1 MKSKFSFIF
10 SILISSTLIEANIS
24 VEHLNNEL
32 KKDYSFVERSLNQS
46 DLKIESSQGKITFDE
61 SGVSVVVTSPFE
73 ENYRIEGSTMEIYDV
88 YLDQK
93 QVVDIKTSENFFLNI
108 LMNGILE
115 NSDEYQISLKPSS
128 IDIIGNDE
136 NNIVNFFFNKNE
148 NSLRLIKYKDSI
160 GVEHGIELTE
170 L

>member
-1 MKSKFSFIF
+1 MKSKFLFIF
-10 SILISSTLIEANIS
+10 SILFYSALIEANIS

-46 DLKIESSQGKITFDE
+46 DLKIESSQGKIIFDQ
-61 SGVSVVVTSPFE
+61 SGISVVVISPFE

-88 YLDQK
+88 FLDQK
-93 QVVDIKTSENFFLNI
+93 QVVDIRTSENFFLHI
-108 LMNGILE
+108 LMNGIVE
-115 NSDEYQISLKPSS
+115 NSDEYKVSINPNS
-128 IDIIGNDE
+128 IDIIASDE
-136 NNIVNFFFNKNE
+136 NNTVNFFFNE

>member
-10 SILISSTLIEANIS
+10 SILFCSALIEANIS

-32 KKDYSFVERSLNQS
+32 KKDYSFIERSLNQS
-46 DLKIESSQGKITFDE
+46 DLKIESSQGKIIFDQ
-61 SGVSVVVTSPFE
+61 SGISVVVTSPFE

-88 YLDQK
+88 YLDQM
-93 QVVDIKTSENFFLNI
+93 QVVDIRTSENFFLNI
-108 LMNGILE
+108 LMNGIME
-115 NSDEYQISLKPSS
+115 NSDEYQVSINTNS
-128 IDIIGNDE
+128 IDIIASDE
-136 NNIVNFFFNKNE
+136 NNTVNFFFNE
-148 NSLRLIKYKDSI
+148 NSLKLIKYKDSI

>member
-1 MKSKFSFIF
+1 MKSKFSFVF
-10 SILISSTLIEANIS
+10 SILFCSALIEANIS
-24 VEHLNNEL
+24 IEHLNNEL

-46 DLKIESSQGKITFDE
+46 DLKIESSQGKIIFDQ
-61 SGVSVVVTSPFE
+61 SGISVVVTSPFE

-93 QVVDIKTSENFFLNI
+93 QSVDIRTDENFFLDI
-108 LMNGILE
+108 LMNGIVE
-115 NSDEYQISLKPSS
+115 NSAEYQVSINTNS
-128 IDIIGNDE
+128 IDIIASDE
-136 NNIVNFFFNKNE
+136 NNTVNFFFNE

>member
-10 SILISSTLIEANIS
+10 SILFCSALIEANIS

-32 KKDYSFVERSLNQS
+32 KKDYSFIERSLNQS
-46 DLKIESSQGKITFDE
+46 DLKIESSQGKIIFDQ
-61 SGVSVVVTSPFE
+61 SGISVVVTSPFE

-88 YLDQK
+88 YLDQM
-93 QVVDIKTSENFFLNI
+93 QVVDIRTSENFFLNI
-108 LMNGILE
+108 LMNGIME
-115 NSDEYQISLKPSS
+115 NSDEYQVSINTNS
-128 IDIIGNDE
+128 IDIIASHE
-136 NNIVNFFFNKNE
+136 NNTVNFFFDE
-148 NSLRLIKYKDSI
+148 NSLLRLIKYKDSI

>member
-10 SILISSTLIEANIS
+10 SILFCSALIEANIS
-24 VEHLNNEL
+24 VDHLNNEL

-46 DLKIESSQGKITFDE
+46 DLKIESSQGKITFDQA
-61 SGVSVVVTSPFE
+61 GISVVIMSPFE

-93 QVVDIKTSENFFLNI
+93 QVVDIRTSENFFLNI

-115 NSDEYQISLKPSS
+115 NSDEYQVSINPNS
-128 IDIIGNDE
+128 IDIIGRDE
-136 NNIVNFFFNKNE
+136 NNAVNFFFHE

-160 GVEHGIELTE
+160 GIEHAIELSE

>member
-10 SILISSTLIEANIS
+10 SILFCSALIEANIS
-24 VEHLNNEL
+24 IEHLNNEL

-46 DLKIESSQGKITFDE
+46 DLKIESSQGKIIFDQ
-61 SGVSVVVTSPFE
+61 SGISVVVISPFK
-73 ENYRIEGSTMEIYDV
+73 ENYRIEGTTMEIYDV

-93 QVVDIKTSENFFLNI
+93 QVVDIRTSENFFLHI
-108 LMNGILE
+108 LMNDIVE
-115 NSDEYQISLKPSS
+115 NSDKYKVSINTNS
-128 IDIIGNDE
+128 IDIIASDE
-136 NNIVNFFFNKNE
+136 NNTVNFFFNE
-148 NSLRLIKYKDSI
+148 NSLKLIKYKDSI

>member
-10 SILISSTLIEANIS
+10 SILFYSALIEANIS

-32 KKDYSFVERSLNQS
+32 KKDYSFIERSLNQS
-46 DLKIESSQGKITFDE
+46 DLKIESSQGKIIFDQ
-61 SGVSVVVTSPFE
+61 SGILVVVTSPFE

-88 YLDQK
+88 YLDQM
-93 QVVDIKTSENFFLNI
+93 QVVDIRTSENFFLNI
-108 LMNGILE
+108 LMNGIME
-115 NSDEYQISLKPSS
+115 NSDEYQVSINTNS
-128 IDIIGNDE
+128 IDIIASDE
-136 NNIVNFFFNKNE
+136 NNTVNFFFDE
-148 NSLRLIKYKDSI
+148 NSLLRLIKYKDSI

>member
-10 SILISSTLIEANIS
+10 SILFCSVLIEANIS
-24 VEHLNNEL
+24 IEHLNNEL
-32 KKDYSFVERSLNQS
+32 KKDYSFIERSLNQS
-46 DLKIESSQGKITFDE
+46 DLKIESSQGKIIFDQ
-61 SGVSVVVTSPFE
+61 SVISVVVTSPFE

-88 YLDQK
+88 YLDHK
-93 QVVDIKTSENFFLNI
+93 QVMDITTGDHFFLDI
-108 LMNGILE
+108 LMNGIVE
-115 NSDEYQISLKPSS
+115 NSAEYQVSINTNS
-128 IDIIGNDE
+128 IDIIASDE
-136 NNIVNFFFNKNE
+136 NNKVNFFFNE

>member
-10 SILISSTLIEANIS
+10 SILFCSALIKANIS

-46 DLKIESSQGKITFDE
+46 DLKIESSQGKIIFDQ
-61 SGVSVVVTSPFE
+61 SGISVVVMSPFK

-88 YLDQK
+88 YLDQT
-93 QVVDIKTSENFFLNI
+93 QIVDIKTSENFFLDI
-108 LMNGILE
+108 LINGINE
-115 NSDEYQISLKPSS
+115 NNDEYKVLINTNSVDIFSS
-128 IDIIGNDE
+128 NREDTI
-136 NNIVNFFFNKNE
+136 NFFFEDNL
-148 NSLRLIKYKDSI
+148 LRLIKYKDSI

-170 L
+170 I

>member
-10 SILISSTLIEANIS
+10 SILFCSALIEANIS

-32 KKDYSFVERSLNQS
+32 KKDYSFIERSLNQS
-46 DLKIESSQGKITFDE
+46 DLKIESSQGKIIFDQ
-61 SGVSVVVTSPFE
+61 SGISVVVTSPFE

-88 YLDQK
+88 YLDQM
-93 QVVDIKTSENFFLNI
+93 QVVDIRTSENFFLNI
-108 LMNGILE
+108 LMNGIQE
-115 NSDEYQISLKPSS
+115 NSDEYQISSNINS
-128 IDIIGNDE
+128 IDIIASDE
-136 NNIVNFFFNKNE
+136 NNTVNFFFDE
-148 NSLRLIKYKDSI
+148 NSLLRLIKYKDSI

>member
-10 SILISSTLIEANIS
+10 SILFFSALIKANIT

-61 SGVSVVVTSPFE
+61 SGVSVVVTFPFE

-93 QVVDIKTSENFFLNI
+93 QVLDIKTSENFFLNI
-108 LMNGILE
+108 LMNGIVE
-115 NSDEYQISLKPSS
+115 NSDEYQISINPNS
-128 IDIIGNDE
+128 INIIGSDE
-136 NNIVNFFFNKNE
+136 NNIVNFFFNE
-148 NSLRLIKYKDSI
+148 NSSLRLIKYKDSI

>member
-1 MKSKFSFIF
+1 MKSKFLFIF
-10 SILISSTLIEANIS
+10 SILFYSALIKANIS

-46 DLKIESSQGKITFDE
+46 DLKIESSQGKIIFDQ
-61 SGVSVVVTSPFE
+61 SGISVVVISPFE

-88 YLDQK
+88 FLDQK
-93 QVVDIKTSENFFLNI
+93 QVVDIRTSENFFLHI
-108 LMNGILE
+108 LMNGIVE
-115 NSDEYQISLKPSS
+115 NSDEYKVSINPNS
-128 IDIIGNDE
+128 IDIIASDE
-136 NNIVNFFFNKNE
+136 NNTVNFFFNE

>member
-10 SILISSTLIEANIS
+10 SILFFSALIKANIT

-46 DLKIESSQGKITFDE
+46 DLKIESSQGKIIFDQ
-61 SGVSVVVTSPFE
+61 SGISVVVISPFK
-73 ENYRIEGSTMEIYDV
+73 ENYRIEGTTMEIYDV

-93 QVVDIKTSENFFLNI
+93 QVVDIRTSENFFLHI
-108 LMNGILE
+108 LMNDIVE
-115 NSDEYQISLKPSS
+115 NSDKYKVSINTNS
-128 IDIIGNDE
+128 IDIIASDE
-136 NNIVNFFFNKNE
+136 NNTVNFFFNE
-148 NSLRLIKYKDSI
+148 NSLKLIKYKDSI

>member
-32 KKDYSFVERSLNQS
+32 KKDYFFVERSLNQS
-46 DLKIESSQGKITFDE
+46 DLKIDSSQGKITFDE
-61 SGVSVVVTSPFE
+61 SGVSVVVMSPFE

-88 YLDQK
+88 YLDQT
-93 QVVDIKTSENFFLNI
+93 QIVDIKTSENFFLDI
-108 LMNGILE
+108 LINGINE
-115 NSDEYQISLKPSS
+115 NTDEYKVLINTNSVDIFSS
-128 IDIIGNDE
+128 NREDTI
-136 NNIVNFFFNKNE
+136 NFFFEDNL
-148 NSLRLIKYKDSI
+148 LRLIKYKDSI

-170 L
+170 I

>member
-10 SILISSTLIEANIS
+10 SILFCSVLIEANIS
-24 VEHLNNEL
+24 IEHLNNEL

-46 DLKIESSQGKITFDE
+46 DLKIESSQGKIIFDQ
-61 SGVSVVVTSPFE
+61 SGISVLVTSPFE

-93 QVVDIKTSENFFLNI
+93 QLVDIRASENFFLDV
-108 LMNGILE
+108 LMNGIVE
-115 NSDEYQISLKPSS
+115 NSTEYEVSINTNS
-128 IDIIGNDE
+128 IDIIASDE
-136 NNIVNFFFNKNE
+136 NNTVNFFFNE

>member
-10 SILISSTLIEANIS
+10 SILFCTALIEANIS

-46 DLKIESSQGKITFDE
+46 DLKIESSQGKIIFDQ
-61 SGVSVVVTSPFE
+61 SGISVVVTSPFE

-93 QVVDIKTSENFFLNI
+93 QLVDIQTSENFFLDI
-108 LMNGILE
+108 LMNGIVE
-115 NSDEYQISLKPSS
+115 NSAEYQVSINTNS
-128 IDIIGNDE
+128 IDIIASDE
-136 NNIVNFFFNKNE
+136 NNTVNFFFNE
-148 NSLRLIKYKDSI
+148 NSLKLIKYKDSI

>member
-10 SILISSTLIEANIS
+10 SILFYSALIEANIS

-46 DLKIESSQGKITFDE
+46 DLKIESSQGKIIFDQ
-61 SGVSVVVTSPFE
+61 SGISVVVMSPFE

-93 QVVDIKTSENFFLNI
+93 QLVDIRTNENFFLDI
-108 LMNGILE
+108 LMNDIVE
-115 NSDEYQISLKPSS
+115 NSDEYQVSINTNS
-128 IDIIGNDE
+128 IDIISSDE
-136 NNIVNFFFNKNE
+136 NNTVNFFFNE

>member
-10 SILISSTLIEANIS
+10 SILFCSALIEANIS

-46 DLKIESSQGKITFDE
+46 DLKIESSQGKIIFDQ
-61 SGVSVVVTSPFE
+61 SGISVVVMSPFE

-93 QVVDIKTSENFFLNI
+93 QVMDITTGEHFFLDI
-108 LMNGILE
+108 LMNGIVE
-115 NSDEYQISLKPSS
+115 NSAEYQVSINTNS
-128 IDIIGNDE
+128 IDIIASDE
-136 NNIVNFFFNKNE
+136 NNTVNFFFNE

>member
-32 KKDYSFVERSLNQS
+32 KKDYFFVERSLNQS
-46 DLKIESSQGKITFDE
+46 DLKIDSSQGKITFDE

-73 ENYRIEGSTMEIYDV
+73 ENYRFEGSTMEIYDV
-88 YLDQK
+88 YLDQT
-93 QVVDIKTSENFFLNI
+93 QIVDIKTSENFFLDI
-108 LMNGILE
+108 LINGIQN
-115 NSDEYQISLKPSS
+115 NSDEYRVSINPSS
-128 IDIIGNDE
+128 VDIIS
-136 NNIVNFFFNKNE
+136 NNREDTINFFFE
-148 NSLRLIKYKDSI
+148 NNLLRLIKYKDSI

-170 L
+170 I

>member
-10 SILISSTLIEANIS
+10 SILFCSALIEANIS

-32 KKDYSFVERSLNQS
+32 KKDYSFIERSLNQS
-46 DLKIESSQGKITFDE
+46 DLKIESSQGKIIFDQ
-61 SGVSVVVTSPFE
+61 SGISVVVTSPFE

-88 YLDQK
+88 YLDQM
-93 QVVDIKTSENFFLNI
+93 QVVDIRTSENFFLNI
-108 LMNGILE
+108 LMNGIME
-115 NSDEYQISLKPSS
+115 NSDEYQVSINTNS
-128 IDIIGNDE
+128 IDIIASDE
-136 NNIVNFFFNKNE
+136 NNTVNFFFDE
-148 NSLRLIKYKDSI
+148 NSLLRLIKYKDSI

>member
-32 KKDYSFVERSLNQS
+32 KKDYFFVERSLNQS
-46 DLKIESSQGKITFDE
+46 DLKIDSSQGKITFDE

-73 ENYRIEGSTMEIYDV
+73 ENYRIEGSTMKIYDV
-88 YLDQK
+88 YLDQT
-93 QVVDIKTSENFFLNI
+93 QIVDIKTSENFFLDI
-108 LMNGILE
+108 LINGIQN
-115 NSDEYQISLKPSS
+115 NSDEYRISINPSS
-128 IDIIGNDE
+128 VDIISSNREDT
-136 NNIVNFFFNKNE
+136 INFFFE
-148 NSLRLIKYKDSI
+148 NNLLRLIKYKDSI

-170 L
+170 I

>member
-10 SILISSTLIEANIS
+10 SILFCSVLIEANIS
-24 VEHLNNEL
+24 IEHLNNEL

-46 DLKIESSQGKITFDE
+46 DLKIESSQGKIIFDQ
-61 SGVSVVVTSPFE
+61 SGISVFVMSPFV

-93 QVVDIKTSENFFLNI
+93 QVLDIRTGENFFLDI
-108 LMNGILE
+108 LMNGIVE
-115 NSDEYQISLKPSS
+115 NSDKYQVSINTNS
-128 IDIIGNDE
+128 IDIIASDE
-136 NNIVNFFFNKNE
+136 NNTVNFFFNE
-148 NSLRLIKYKDSI
+148 NSLKLIKYKDSI

>member
-10 SILISSTLIEANIS
+10 SILFCSALIEANIS

-46 DLKIESSQGKITFDE
+46 DLKIESSQGKIIFDQ
-61 SGVSVVVTSPFE
+61 SGISVFVMSPFK

-88 YLDQK
+88 YLDQM
-93 QVVDIKTSENFFLNI
+93 QVVDIRTSENFFLNI
-108 LMNGILE
+108 LMNGIME
-115 NSDEYQISLKPSS
+115 NSDEYQVSINTNS
-128 IDIIGNDE
+128 IDIIASDE
-136 NNIVNFFFNKNE
+136 NNTVNFFFDE
-148 NSLRLIKYKDSI
+148 NSLLRLIKYKDSI

>member
-10 SILISSTLIEANIS
+10 SILFYSALIEANIS

-46 DLKIESSQGKITFDE
+46 DLKIESSQGKIIFDQ
-61 SGVSVVVTSPFE
+61 SGISVVVMSPFE

-93 QVVDIKTSENFFLNI
+93 QVMDITTGEHFFLDI
-108 LMNGILE
+108 LMNGIVE
-115 NSDEYQISLKPSS
+115 NSAEYQVSINANS
-128 IDIIGNDE
+128 IDIISSDE
-136 NNIVNFFFNKNE
+136 NNTVNFFFNE

>member
-1 MKSKFSFIF
+1 MNFKFSFIF
-10 SILISSTLIEANIS
+10 LILISSTLIEANIS

-46 DLKIESSQGKITFDE
+46 DLKIESSQGKIIFDQ
-61 SGVSVVVTSPFE
+61 SGISVLVMSPFE
-73 ENYRIEGSTMEIYDV
+73 ENYRIEGSTIEIYDV

-93 QVVDIKTSENFFLNI
+93 QVLDIKTNENFFLNI
-108 LMNGILE
+108 LMNGIVE
-115 NSDEYQISLKPSS
+115 NSDEYQISINPNSVN
-128 IDIIGNDE
+128 IIGSNE
-136 NNIVNFFFNKNE
+136 NNLVNFFFNE
-148 NSLRLIKYKDSI
+148 NSLLRLIKYKDSI

>member
-10 SILISSTLIEANIS
+10 SILFCSVLIEANIS
-24 VEHLNNEL
+24 IEHLNNEL

-46 DLKIESSQGKITFDE
+46 DLKIESSQGKIIFDQ
-61 SGVSVVVTSPFE
+61 SGISVVVISPFK
-73 ENYRIEGSTMEIYDV
+73 ENYRIEGTTMEIYDV

-93 QVVDIKTSENFFLNI
+93 QVVDIRTSENFFLHI
-108 LMNGILE
+108 LMNDIVE
-115 NSDEYQISLKPSS
+115 NSDKYKVSINTNS
-128 IDIIGNDE
+128 IDIIASDE
-136 NNIVNFFFNKNE
+136 NNTVKFFFNE
-148 NSLRLIKYKDSI
+148 NSLKLIKYKDSI

>member
-1 MKSKFSFIF
+1 MKTKFSFIF
-10 SILISSTLIEANIS
+10 SILFCTALIEANIS

-46 DLKIESSQGKITFDE
+46 DLKIESSQGKIIFDQ
-61 SGVSVVVTSPFE
+61 SGISVVVMSPFE

-93 QVVDIKTSENFFLNI
+93 QVMDITTGEHFFLDI
-108 LMNGILE
+108 LMNGIVE
-115 NSDEYQISLKPSS
+115 NSAEYQVSINTNS
-128 IDIIGNDE
+128 IDIIASDE
-136 NNIVNFFFNKNE
+136 NNTVNFFFNE

>member
-10 SILISSTLIEANIS
+10 SILFCSALIEANIS
-24 VEHLNNEL
+24 IEHLNNEL

-46 DLKIESSQGKITFDE
+46 DLKIESSQGKIIFDQ
-61 SGVSVVVTSPFE
+61 SGISVVVISPFK
-73 ENYRIEGSTMEIYDV
+73 ENYRIEGTTMEIYDV

-93 QVVDIKTSENFFLNI
+93 QVVDIRTSENFFLHI
-108 LMNGILE
+108 LMNDIVE
-115 NSDEYQISLKPSS
+115 NSDKYKVSINTNS
-128 IDIIGNDE
+128 IDIIASDE
-136 NNIVNFFFNKNE
+136 NNTVNFFFDE
-148 NSLRLIKYKDSI
+148 NSLLRLIKYKDSI

>member
-10 SILISSTLIEANIS
+10 SILFCSALIEANIS

-108 LMNGILE
+108 LMNGIVE
-115 NSDEYQISLKPSS
+115 NSDEYQISIKSSS
-128 IDIIGNDE
+128 IDIIRSEED
-136 NNIVNFFFNKNE
+136 NIVNFFFNE
-148 NSLRLIKYKDSI
+148 NSLKLIKYKDSI

>member
-1 MKSKFSFIF
+1 MKSKFSFVF
-10 SILISSTLIEANIS
+10 SILFCSALIEANIS
-24 VEHLNNEL
+24 IEHLNNEL

-46 DLKIESSQGKITFDE
+46 DLKIESSQGKIIFDQ
-61 SGVSVVVTSPFE
+61 SGISVVVMSPFE

-93 QVVDIKTSENFFLNI
+93 QLVDIRASENFFLDI
-108 LMNGILE
+108 LMNGIKE
-115 NSDEYQISLKPSS
+115 NSAEYQVSINTNS
-128 IDIIGNDE
+128 IDIIASDE
-136 NNIVNFFFNKNE
+136 NNTVNFFFNE
-148 NSLRLIKYKDSI
+148 NSLKLIKYKDSI